1 MTRIDEAG
9 ADVLDGKALVIHAAR
24 DLRLTPISTA
34 APGAGEIR
42 VRLAWGGLCGSDL
55 HYFLH
60 GGVGASVLRE
70 PMVLGH
76 EVSGTIDRLGP
87 GVEGFRIG
95 QDVAIHPA
103 QPCGVCPEC
112 QRGLRHLCRSTRF
125 FGSAAFLPHTDG
137 GFRTSMIV
145 RADQV
150 RALPPGLDAR
160 RAALAEPLAVALHAI
175 ARAGDVRGR
184 SVLVQGVG
192 PIGALVVAGLSDH
205 GAGRIVAT
213 DLQDFAL
220 SLASQLGAHATWNAR
235 EEAPEEEFD
244 VVFEVTGVAAALPN
258 AVARTRR
265 GGILVQVGMFPPGL
279 VETPLAQIISR
290 EIDFRGTLRFDTEF
304 DDALRL
310 LAKRPEIADILV
322 THQLALDDYQD
333 AFAIGTDRSRAAKV
347 LLDLNA

>member
-1 MTRIDEAG
+1 MTLIDEAG
-9 ADVLDGKALVIHAAR
+9 ADTLDGKALVIHAAH
-24 DLRLTPISTA
+24 DVRLTPITTD
-34 APGAGEIR
+34 APGPGEIR
-42 VRLAWGGLCGSDL
+42 ITLAWGGLCGSDL
-55 HYFLH
+55 HYFQH

-70 PMVLGH
+70 PMILGH
-76 EVSGTIDRLGP
+76 EVSGTIDRLGA
-87 GVEGFRIG
+87 GVGGFHPG

-103 QPCGVCPEC
+103 RPCGECPEC
-112 QRGLRHLCRSTRF
+112 RRGLRHLCRSTRF

-145 RADQV
+145 RAEQV
-150 RALPPGLDAR
+150 RALPPGLDVR

-184 SVLVQGVG
+184 SVLVQGAG

-213 DLQDFAL
+213 DLQDFPL
-220 SLASQLGAHATWNAR
+220 SLASKLGAHATWNAR
-235 EEAPEEEFD
+235 DEPPDEEFD
-244 VVFEVTGVAAALPN
+244 VVFEATGVAAALPN

-290 EIDFRGTLRFDTEF
+290 ELDFRGTLRFDTEF
-304 DDALRL
+304 DDALLL

-322 THQLALDDYQD
+322 THQMTLDEHQD
-333 AFAIGTDRSRAAKV
+333 AFAIGADRRQAAKV
-347 LLDLNA
+347 LLDLHT